1 MFAFKTCKL
10 TPIILMTTWLQ
21 MEGDPCLVLLKM
33 ILLVTLHKKTGSQR
47 NNTATE
53 CGTKTICQKDV
64 KKQQQ
69 TNKKK
74 NFRIMTRQTNDGTT
88 EL

>member
-64 KKQQQ
+64 KNNKQ
-69 TNKKK
+69 TKK
-74 NFRIMTRQTNDGTT
+74 NFRTMTRQTNDGTT